1 MKKIILIL
9 MILSSLVSTA
19 FANIQVPEDS
29 RWAYV
34 AGDKTQEDIW
44 MDLYTFE
51 FGKSLDSDYRHK
63 DHTFGRIWF
72 MRNMYSSDTRLV
84 LFYEF
89 DLQCHTAR
97 LLSGTSYDGNG
108 NVLASVPKNYTEEA
122 IVPDTIGETYF
133 MIAHTL
139 EKIHNDK
146 EMLNLFYKM
155 AQEDSDKYR
164 KL

>member
-9 MILSSLVSTA
+9 ILLLTLVSTA
-19 FANIQVPEDS
+19 FAKIQVPEDN

-34 AGDKTQEDIW
+34 SGNKTQEDTW

-51 FGKSLDSDYRHK
+51 FGKSLDSDYRHAE
-63 DHTFGRIWF
+63 HTFGRIWF
-72 MRNMYSSDTRLV
+72 MINKYSSDTRIV

-97 LLSGTSYDGNG
+97 LLSATSYDGNG
-108 NVLASVPKNYTEEA
+108 NVLAVIPKSYTVQAVVPGTN
-122 IVPDTIGETYF
+122 GETYF
-133 MIAHTL
+133 MIAEAL
-139 EKIHNDK
+139 EKIHTDK
-146 EMLNLFYKM
+146 EMLNKFYIM
-155 AQEDSDKYR
+155 SQEDSDKYR